1 MTLLETIKKELEKS
15 IKTTGFLEE
24 NSSLDFDVSFIDEN
38 NAKYGD
44 ISTNL
49 AIILSKKL
57 KKDLKELALEIKSSL
72 EGNNNFSEIVKN
84 IELASNGFINF
95 FLREEFLIEEIKR
108 LSDLDFVETKFTNK
122 KVLVEHSSPNLFKP
136 FHIGH
141 LMNNII
147 GESITKMMLATK
159 ADLRIMSFPSDI
171 SIGIAKAIYILKNK
185 ENWSFYNEDIIK
197 TLGEAYVEGTKL
209 YEENPLL
216 QEEIKKVARNLFERN
231 EETEDFQIYSKA
243 KKVNIEYFE
252 KIVSILGTKFDNLI
266 YESEA
271 GIRGE
276 EIVKNYLNKEKERE
290 IFEIGEEGAIVFDT
304 QKKKNK
310 EGKETIKSVFINS
323 EGHPTYEA
331 KDLGLLDLKYNYFPF
346 DYNFFITDNEQIPHF
361 DTVLEVA
368 KKMGNKWEEIAA
380 KSRHLSHG
388 RLNMKGERVSSRLGN
403 ILTVEEILKEVGENA
418 KERLSGKVENLNE
431 IEKDF
436 LIKNIA
442 LSAIRIAILKSRL
455 GLNIDFDLGTSL
467 SFEGATGPYLLYT
480 YARANSLLEK
490 ESIKKEEF
498 KVTENSLSLYKK
510 LIEYESTIKRSIEE
524 LAPQLIVKYLF
535 ELAQTFNTFYS
546 KEKIINE
553 NKENTLQNISL
564 VKKFL
569 NIYKKALNSIGL
581 EEVARM

>member
-49 AIILSKKL
+49 AMILSKKL

-436 LIKNIA
+436 LIKNIT

-455 GLNIDFDLGTSL
+455 GLNIDFDLETSL

-546 KEKIINE
+546 KEKIISD

>member
-455 GLNIDFDLGTSL
+455 GLNIDFDLETSL

-546 KEKIINE
+546 KEKIISD